1 VSGLLIAVVGPPEP
15 LDEGPAV
22 YRTVQPCRA
31 LGELPEV
38 AVVSGSPLSPAL
50 TESGVLLSADIL
62 VIRDVADP
70 DLLPIIA
77 ARRRQ
82 GRLTAYELTNH
93 LYAAPPGDADRH
105 RRVDLIERSLTPLLA
120 RQADCVQFA
129 TRTLESQFAALNPH
143 RAVFP
148 SQLWNAPP
156 PLPLRRLDR
165 VVIGWGGARA
175 HSNDLRSVIPALA
188 GIMERH
194 PEVVFAVMGDPAVKP
209 LLTGLPAARVS
220 FSPWAPLGDYYR
232 FLEQVDV
239 GLAPLSA
246 SPYDRCRGDIRFV
259 EYAAHG
265 VLSICAELDP
275 YRDIVRPGQTG
286 YLYRD
291 VTELETVLE
300 RALAE
305 GQVRA
310 AIPARAARY
319 VASERLERTHAPE
332 RLGFYL
338 AVAAQN
344 GLKLGGGSARPPFPH
359 PAFSDESAAPL
370 SFPDSRYLALGQGE
384 VDRLLAEGVTHKQA
398 GAAAE
403 AGRCFDAAARLAPRS
418 HLPQLWLGTTLAPA
432 AAVEALARAEALN
445 PLSCHAPY
453 LRGVRLLELGEKNDA
468 AVAFERARALAP
480 SFGAPQERLGELCE
494 AAGRTD
500 EASRLYEEAALQNS
514 GFALPIARLATL
526 AMRAGKLDKA
536 IGLLERTLSNDP
548 ELSLTNTLLGGAYVE
563 LKRFHQARV
572 HLLRALEGT
581 DDRPGVLTAL
591 AKAEAGL
598 GNNDAA
604 RAAIEEA
611 RGTSPEPTPALP
623 GPDRQT

>member
-1 VSGLLIAVVGPPEP
+1 MSALLIAVVGPPEP

-82 GRLTAYELTNH
+82 GRLTAYEITNH
-93 LYAAPPGDADRH
+93 LFAAPPGDADRH
-105 RRVDLIERSLTPLLA
+105 RRIDLIERSLTPLLA

-129 TRTLESQFAALNPH
+129 TRTLEAQFAALNPH
-143 RAVFP
+143 RAIFP
-148 SQLWNAPP
+148 SQLWDAPP

-175 HSNDLRSVIPALA
+175 HSDDLRSVIPALT
-188 GIMERH
+188 GVMERH

-209 LLTGLPAARVS
+209 LLAGLPAARIS
-220 FSPWAPLGDYYR
+220 FSEWGPLPDYYR
-232 FLEQVDV
+232 FLENVDV
-239 GLAPLSA
+239 GLAPLSP
-246 SPYDRCRGDIRFV
+246 SLYDRCRGDIRFV

-265 VLSICAELDP
+265 VLAICAELDP

-305 GQVRA
+305 GEVRA

-319 VASERLERTHAPE
+319 VASERLERAHAPK

-338 AVAAQN
+338 AVAAQS
-344 GLKLGGGSARPPFPH
+344 GMTLGRAAGRPPFP
-359 PAFSDESAAPL
+359 PPELTDERAAPIT
-370 SFPDSRYLALGQGE
+370 FAESRYVALGQGE
-384 VDRLLAEGVTHKQA
+384 IDCLLAEGVAHKQTGA
-398 GAAAE
+398 TAEARRCFGAAAQ
-403 AGRCFDAAARLAPRS
+403 LAPRS
-418 HLPQLWLGTTLAPA
+418 HLPQLWLGTVETPA
-432 AAVEALARAEALN
+432 AAVEALARAEALA

-453 LRGVRLLELGEKNDA
+453 LRGVRLLELGDQNEA
-468 AVAFERARALAP
+468 AAAFERARALAP
-480 SFGAPQERLGELCE
+480 GFGAPQERLGELCE

-526 AMRAGKLDKA
+526 AMRAGKIDKA
-536 IGLLERTLSNDP
+536 VGLLERTLSNDP
-548 ELSLTNTLLGGAYVE
+548 DLSLTNTLLGSAYVE

-572 HLLRALEGT
+572 HLLRALEGS
-581 DDRPGVLTAL
+581 DDRPGVLAAL

-604 RAAIEEA
+604 RAALEEA
-611 RGTSPEPTPALP
+611 EAIPALLS
-623 GPDRQT
+623 GDRETS